1 MNLSY
6 ESPAKERDV
15 YRIPIIRVA
24 FVLSIIIHAAI
35 LLPWMKPP
43 VFLAPGEGTEKAANR
58 FQVRLAPIAI
68 PSTPPPVSTPSAR
81 PAPAR
86 RAPPPSAVARRPQP
100 ERAPVIALNTPGPA
114 NPPPLPSTPSTPP
127 APPVRSAI
135 PNPAG
140 DMAALIEARRQSRG
154 DPAPPAPLRPQVA
167 EDENRRRDR
176 IVSENLGS
184 QRAPTFGQEPRGG
197 GGIFQV
203 EHVYYDYADFTFYGW
218 NRDIKRNTN
227 QLIEVRKGN
236 ASDIRVAVV
245 RKMIAIIREYEQEEF
260 RWDSSRL
267 GRSITLS
274 ARQRD
279 NAGLEDFMMTE
290 FFEDYQ
296 RRR

>member
-1 MNLSY
+1 
-6 ESPAKERDV
+6 
-15 YRIPIIRVA
+15 
-24 FVLSIIIHAAI
+24 
-35 LLPWMKPP
+35 
-43 VFLAPGEGTEKAANR
+43 
-58 FQVRLAPIAI
+58 
-68 PSTPPPVSTPSAR
+68 
-81 PAPAR
+81 
-86 RAPPPSAVARRPQP
+86 
-100 ERAPVIALNTPGPA
+100 
-114 NPPPLPSTPSTPP
+114 
-127 APPVRSAI
+127 
-135 PNPAG
+135 
-140 DMAALIEARRQSRG
+140 MAAGIEARRQSRG
-154 DPAPPAPLRPQVA
+154 DLAPPAPPAPLRPQVA

-176 IVSENLGS
+176 IVAENLGS

-203 EHVYYDYADFTFYGW
+203 DPAHVYYDYADFTFYGW
-218 NRDIKRNTN
+218 NRNIKRNTS

-267 GRSITLS
+267 GRTITLS

-279 NAGLEDFMMTE
+279 NAGLEEFMMNE

>member
-1 MNLSY
+1 MNPSY
-6 ESPAKERDV
+6 ESPARERDV

-24 FVLSIIIHAAI
+24 FALSIIIHAAV
-35 LLPWMKPP
+35 LSPWMKPP
-43 VFLAPGEGTEKAANR
+43 VFLAPGEGTEKAAPR
-58 FQVRLAPIAI
+58 LQVRLAPIAI
-68 PSTPPPVSTPSAR
+68 PSSPPPVSAPSAR

-86 RAPPPSAVARRPQP
+86 RAPPPSAVARRPP
-100 ERAPVIALNTPGPA
+100 IERAPVIALKTPGPA
-114 NPPPLPSTPSTPP
+114 NPPPLPSAPSTPP
-127 APPVRSAI
+127 APPVRSAT

-154 DPAPPAPLRPQVA
+154 DLAPPAPLRPQVT

-218 NRDIKRNTN
+218 NRNIKRNTN

-279 NAGLEDFMMTE
+279 NTGLEDFMMTE